1 MTTIAGVK
9 TFVVYA
15 IGILLLCLVIF
26 LVWLI
31 IPSKKERQ
39 EAVANLPTLPITYVG
54 DPSRPAALIDV
65 QPGKPHF
72 VVFVGRQKMR
82 AEPKNGP
89 ITMTA
94 VTEFQVETSEKIT
107 IAPGENLDAVKSF
120 KYSPEFLKLEVP
132 PGTMS
137 AVKVHIYPE
146 RW

>member
-1 MTTIAGVK
+1 MTTIEGVK

-15 IGILLLCLVIF
+15 IGLLLLGLVIF
-26 LVWLI
+26 LIWLI

-39 EAVANLPTLPITYVG
+39 EAVANLPTIPVTYVG

-65 QPGKPHF
+65 QPGQPHF
-72 VVFVGRQKMR
+72 VVFTGRQKMR

-89 ITMTA
+89 ILMTA
-94 VTEFQVETSEKIT
+94 VTEFQVETSEKIMVT
-107 IAPGENLDAVKSF
+107 PGQNLDATKSF
-120 KYSPEFLKLEVP
+120 KYSPDCLKLEVP

-137 AVKVHIYPE
+137 AVRVHVYPE